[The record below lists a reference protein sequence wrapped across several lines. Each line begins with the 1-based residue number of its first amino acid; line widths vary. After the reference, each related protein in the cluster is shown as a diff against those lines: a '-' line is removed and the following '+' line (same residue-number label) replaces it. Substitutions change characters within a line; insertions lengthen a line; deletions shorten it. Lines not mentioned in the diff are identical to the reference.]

1 MGEFPNWVRCK
12 TFVLSVGPRVVPG
25 VSLRTIHLLAIRLE
39 MSAPDENPIRAYRNA
54 MVEAGL
60 WGAMPWAVASSS
72 LLVGGLLL
80 GMIPVLGC
88 FGWVGAAIG
97 AFLVGLLGLGGVVN
111 RPWWRILGG
120 IVVGEAA
127 ALSAVL
133 ASIGGAIA
141 TTQEGLGGGQILA
154 VLAAFF
160 ATAASAAWAYLRWGA
175 GPTGIT
181 VVAVWTLA
189 VCVVPWLGYTLAYL
203 LFGQSVFLP
212 Y

>member
-1 MGEFPNWVRCK
+1 MP
-12 TFVLSVGPRVVPG
+12 P
-25 VSLRTIHLLAIRLE
+25 
-39 MSAPDENPIRAYRNA
+39 PDDNPIRAYQNA
-54 MVEAGL
+54 MVAAGL
-60 WGAMPWAVASSS
+60 WGAMPWAVVSSA

-97 AFLVGLLGLGGVVN
+97 AFLVGLLGFGGVVS
-111 RPWWRILGG
+111 RPWWRVLGG

-127 ALSAVL
+127 ALAVVL

-154 VLAAFF
+154 GLATFF

-175 GPTGIT
+175 GPTGT
-181 VVAVWTLA
+181 AVVAVWTFV
-189 VCVVPWLGYTLAYL
+189 VCVVPWVGYTLGYL
-203 LFGQSVFLP
+203 WFGQSVFFP